1 MMLYQ
6 LIIIYFMAINI
17 LIYINTLSGNL
28 FTNISNAYKIEL
40 ENLGPISTYSI
51 NLSIL
56 SIKIQDNDDLYASL
70 NILTI

>member
-17 LIYINTLSGNL
+17 NIYIFTLSGNL
-28 FTNISNAYKIEL
+28 FINISNAYNIEL

-56 SIKIQDNDDLYASL
+56 SINIQDNDDLYASL